1 MSESDD
7 ENVAGL
13 SLEGLAHELESLR
26 GLQRIVV
33 VPKERVVGRFT
44 GDSRQ
49 LSVRDFQ
56 EQVRAAWVAQVSEK
70 EDDKLW
76 FLWSHLSIAVKEE
89 LQCHPAESRDTT
101 EGTFSILQEV
111 YGDRRTICH
120 LLTTFN
126 GILQRPGEGV
136 HQYANRLNKSF
147 PDLTSKQ
154 KQERQEPLGDKVLRD
169 HFLARL
175 SDDLLGRQLRERAF
189 QNPDLTFFAVREEA
203 IRWRADDEEATSA
216 IPIQAAAATA
226 APTRDLEELFKQL
239 EGLRSELAAMKN
251 QMTRQHPEP
260 SRMRWEFTKDGR
272 PICIRCRKAG
282 HIGRNCPAG
291 NANPP
296 R

>member
-1 MSESDD
+1 MR
-7 ENVAGL
+7 L
-13 SLEGLAHELESLR
+13 
-26 GLQRIVV
+26 
-33 VPKERVVGRFT
+33 
-44 GDSRQ
+44 
-49 LSVRDFQ
+49 
-56 EQVRAAWVAQVSEK
+56 
-70 EDDKLW
+70 
-76 FLWSHLSIAVKEE
+76 
-89 LQCHPAESRDTT
+89 
-101 EGTFSILQEV
+101 
-111 YGDRRTICH
+111 
-120 LLTTFN
+120 
-126 GILQRPGEGV
+126 
-136 HQYANRLNKSF
+136 YANRLNKSF
-147 PDLTSKQ
+147 LDPTSKQ
-154 KQERQEPLGDKVLRD
+154 KQEPLGDKVLRD

>member
-1 MSESDD
+1 MGG
-7 ENVAGL
+7 AGI
-13 SLEGLAHELESLR
+13 S
-26 GLQRIVV
+26 
-33 VPKERVVGRFT
+33 K
-44 GDSRQ
+44 
-49 LSVRDFQ
+49 
-56 EQVRAAWVAQVSEK
+56 
-70 EDDKLW
+70 DDKLQ
-76 FLWSHLSIAVKEE
+76 FLRSHLSTAIKEE

-111 YGDRRTICH
+111 YGDRPTICH

-126 GILQRPGEGV
+126 GIHQRPGEGV
-136 HQYANRLNKSF
+136 RQYANRLNKSF
-147 PDLTSKQ
+147 LDLRSKQ
-154 KQERQEPLGDKVLRD
+154 KQERQETLGDKVLRD
-169 HFLARL
+169 HFLAWL
-175 SDDLLGRQLRERAF
+175 SDDLLGRQLQERAF
-189 QNPDLTFFAVREEA
+189 QTPDLTFFAVREEA
-203 IRWRADDEEATSA
+203 IRWRADDEATSA

-282 HIGRNCPAG
+282 HIGRNCPVG

-296 R
+296 RWRVELWRVETRTPWGSW